1 MTALLSACLPQTL
14 LGFGLAKVADSEPLS
29 SPTQADVKLNRDDLT
44 ALFSDILS
52 EQDIRRAS

>member
-1 MTALLSACLPQTL
+1 MTALLSAYLPQTL
-14 LGFGLAKVADSEPLS
+14 LGFGSAKIADSESLTS
-29 SPTQADVKLNRDDLT
+29 QTQGDVKLNRDDLT